1 MTLTRG
7 PNSCL
12 VIAGIVAL
20 LASGIAGV
28 LVAPPARGFGEMVFE
43 KNATIGGGDPS
54 FTVWSGQSVAQSFTA
69 TGTYVLLNLTL
80 RMRNSGSTTDSV
92 NITIQPD
99 AAGVPS
105 GTILAGSD
113 PIAGGS
119 VGTVTVPLSPTP
131 VLTNGVVY
139 WIVVIKSGGQPEGYS
154 WYHSGA
160 DVYVGG
166 KAMVSGG
173 SSLGGPPPPPG
184 NAFAPARGTP
194 PADRTAHMTAP
205 ALP

>member
-1 MTLTRG
+1 MIYSQPGGFSRTLTRG

-12 VIAGIVAL
+12 VIAGILAL

-43 KNATIGGGDPS
+43 KNVTIGGGDPS

-80 RMRNSGSTTDSV
+80 RMRNSGSTTDSI

-99 AAGVPS
+99 AAGLPS

-113 PIAGGS
+113 PVAGGS
-119 VGTVTVPLSPTP
+119 IRTVEAPPTP
-131 VLTNGVVY
+131 PPAPTSGALD
-139 WIVVIKSGGQPEGYS
+139 WVIATKSGG
-154 WYHSGA
+154 
-160 DVYVGG
+160 
-166 KAMVSGG
+166 
-173 SSLGGPPPPPG
+173 PP
-184 NAFAPARGTP
+184 
-194 PADRTAHMTAP
+194 
-205 ALP
+205 